1 MTYSSLINE
10 MRAVNAIYKGRFKV
24 KDSDKTI
31 LIGTYVVPFKFSED
45 DWKEAYKFIEE
56 YGMLKA
62 NEDFLGDELFYKG
75 LTWDELTDKQKES
88 IIDSYEDYKKYLCD
102 ESEWA
107 DRFSHNVSFLTF

>member
-24 KDSDKTI
+24 KDLDKTI
-31 LIGTYVVPFKFSED
+31 LIGTYVVPFNFSEE

-56 YGMLKA
+56 YGMLKV
-62 NEDFLGDELFYKG
+62 NEDCLGDELFYKG
-75 LTWDELTDKQKES
+75 LKWDELTDVQKAS
-88 IIDSYEDYKKYLCD
+88 ILDSYEGYPNLCD

-107 DRFSHNVSFLTF
+107 ERFNHNVSFLNF